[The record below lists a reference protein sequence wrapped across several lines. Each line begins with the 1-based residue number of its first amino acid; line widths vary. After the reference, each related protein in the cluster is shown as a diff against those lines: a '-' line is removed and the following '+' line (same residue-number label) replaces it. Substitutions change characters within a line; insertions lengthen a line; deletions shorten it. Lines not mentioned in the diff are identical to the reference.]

1 MVQGVKPQSDMQIY
15 ATSGM
20 LYNFSYAN
28 GELNIIPTDVQI
40 LQRLYEIKENLQPED
55 QVIIATDHDSAGEY
69 IALEL
74 LDIFPKAKRYSK
86 RIDDWVHV
94 ARLRIKEATTEL
106 LKDSSEEYFN
116 ESLAFDFLD
125 EKLRRNPF
133 REEKKKAL
141 LYYMTR
147 NNKTT
152 VIIPARYKNVIRM
165 VRPALIT

>member
-74 LDIFPKAKRYSK
+74 LDIFPKA
-86 RIDDWVHV
+86 
-94 ARLRIKEATTEL
+94 TTEL

-152 VIIPARYKNVIRM
+152 VIIPARYKNAIRM
-165 VRPALIT
+165 VRPA

>member
-1 MVQGVKPQSDMQIY
+1 M
-15 ATSGM
+15 
-20 LYNFSYAN
+20 
-28 GELNIIPTDVQI
+28 QI

-152 VIIPARYKNVIRM
+152 VIIPARYKNAIRM
-165 VRPALIT
+165 VRPA